1 MNKHNEIKI
10 LITRL
15 EKLQDS
21 GWNYIYSLKNPRLTY
36 GFWNK
41 YGYKISDILDT
52 LHSEEYINDF
62 REYSK
67 INKDGKYLIGAT
79 VGDLFC

>member
-1 MNKHNEIKI
+1 MNKHSEIKN

-15 EKLQDS
+15 EKLQKS
-21 GWNYIYSLKNPRLTY
+21 GWNYIYSLKNPGLTD

-67 INKDGKYLIGAT
+67 INENCKYLIGIT